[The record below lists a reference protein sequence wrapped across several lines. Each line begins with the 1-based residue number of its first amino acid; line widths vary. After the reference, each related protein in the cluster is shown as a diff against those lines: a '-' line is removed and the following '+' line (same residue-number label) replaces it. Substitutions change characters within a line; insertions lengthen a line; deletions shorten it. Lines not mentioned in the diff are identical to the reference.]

1 MLRREGASNTGW
13 YQSGKDGQQATG
25 GHRSFHMSMLE
36 VDLDLSAAAIFGR
49 AIDAGARY
57 RRRLFPWRHPAATFE
72 DTQPKPLL
80 RSKLAVVDILFHPV
94 ITTRRVVERDST
106 SRSGYIAHTV
116 NPSNVQIKNEL
127 QMSND
132 HNTKQGCQVR
142 GPTVNSHLQP
152 TVSAPTHPPHPQP
165 SESPDRPASQMNRLS
180 LETPVSTTKTLLL
193 WLS

>member
-1 MLRREGASNTGW
+1 MIESTRGQVDTGGASFRGVIQQPPSRIRNPSLCFV
-13 YQSGKDGQQATG
+13 QS
-25 GHRSFHMSMLE
+25 
-36 VDLDLSAAAIFGR
+36 
-49 AIDAGARY
+49 Y
-57 RRRLFPWRHPAATFE
+57 
-72 DTQPKPLL
+72 
-80 RSKLAVVDILFHPV
+80 AVVDILFHPV

-116 NPSNVQIKNEL
+116 NPSSNVQIKNEL

-142 GPTVNSHLQP
+142 GPTVNSP